1 MILRAMTVGFIA
13 TNCYI
18 AGSGDTRRC
27 MVVDPGAD
35 ARHILKVVEDDKFS
49 VALIVITHS
58 HFDHIG
64 AAKAIKDATGAKLAV
79 GSGSE
84 KQSPGAFVKL
94 VAAMSG
100 GSARIPEPDQFL
112 QDGDKVDID
121 DLHFEVLFTPGHSPD
136 EISLYGHGI
145 LFSGDTLF
153 NAGIGRTDFPG
164 CSYKQLETSIKTKLY
179 TLPDNTIVY
188 PGHGPAT
195 TIGNEKRG
203 NPFIR

>member
-164 CSYKQLETSIKTKLY
+164 CSYKQLETSIRTKLY